1 LKIDLLSRGE
11 QNGCS
16 PFFALLI
23 IKNKKMEE
31 PKACECPKC
40 QEREEKEKLSE
51 EMNMAILLAF
61 VPMLVITLFGQ
72 VGLF

>member
-1 LKIDLLSRGE
+1 
-11 QNGCS
+11 
-16 PFFALLI
+16 
-23 IKNKKMEE
+23 MEE

-51 EMNMAILLAF
+51 EMNLAILLAF